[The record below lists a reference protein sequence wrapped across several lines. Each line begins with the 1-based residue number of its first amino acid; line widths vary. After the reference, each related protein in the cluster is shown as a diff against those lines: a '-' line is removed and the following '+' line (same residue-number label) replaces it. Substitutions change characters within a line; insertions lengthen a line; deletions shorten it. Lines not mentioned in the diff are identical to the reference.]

1 MNQSKN
7 IYKQFCNILFIYL
20 FPIMITTTIAHAKLD
35 PMSDEQIAVFDA
47 IKDGK
52 NVVVDACAGSGKSTT
67 ILSIATYMPNHEFI
81 QLTYNSML
89 CAEIKTKA
97 DALGLSNIKIY
108 TYHSLAVRYYSNS
121 GYTDTMIRRVL
132 NVNGPPKTPIP
143 RFHILVIDETQDMT
157 MLYFKL
163 VVKFCK
169 DHGFPIQLLIL
180 GDFMQGLY
188 EFKGADTR
196 FLTNATEIWSGF
208 PLLQCHDFVKCTLK
222 MSYRITCEMAD
233 FVNDVMLGE
242 KRLYACKHGAPVV
255 YLRRSVYDAEKYVVY
270 HITRLLNEC
279 GVSPSDIFVLG
290 SSVKGVRSAIRKM
303 ENALVEKNVPC
314 HVPMMDTEKIDERV
328 IQGKVVF
335 STFHS
340 VKGRQRKY
348 VFVMGFDQSYFKFF
362 ARNLPTNVC
371 PNTLY
376 VACTRAT
383 HGLVIIENHNKR
395 EDRPLTFL
403 KMTHA
408 EMQRHPSIE
417 FKGLPQTVFYDE
429 EVNENKI
436 GTTHYITPTE
446 LIKFIPEN
454 VIEKILPV
462 LEKIFVKVNDEST
475 ESMIDIPTVVETK
488 SKFHEDVSD
497 LNGIAIPLM
506 YFDKMME
513 RHDKSA
519 ECMSGGGKLLHSIIQ
534 SDMDALKPNEHPFLR
549 KTVANLPKICKTI
562 PDYLYVS
569 NVFVAVRE
577 KLYFKINQIS
587 PNEYTWLSEEV
598 INECFERIHNILYC
612 ECIGDTHYS
621 DAPSYNE
628 NVDVDE
634 DFSVKIEKTIVNAGD
649 DAIHSKIDMY
659 LREYFPHEAF
669 RFTARVDAITDKSV
683 WEIKCVGELTNDHFL
698 QVVIY
703 AWLWRLCIED
713 IQHLENIRDFR
724 IFNIR
729 SGEIYRLEA
738 ETNEL
743 SYIVVE
749 LLKAKYGSPENTDN
763 YEFIEKCREIQCL

>member
-1 MNQSKN
+1 M
-7 IYKQFCNILFIYL
+7 
-20 FPIMITTTIAHAKLD
+20 AHLD
-35 PMSDEQIAVFDA
+35 PMSDEQRVIYEH
-47 IKDGK
+47 IRDGK

-67 ILSIATYMPNHEFI
+67 ILSIATCMPNHHFI

-97 DALGLSNIKIY
+97 EQLGLSNIQIY
-108 TYHSLAVRYYSNS
+108 TYHSLAVRYYSNA

-132 NVNGPPKTPIP
+132 SHNSEPRATIP
-143 RFHILVIDETQDMT
+143 RTNILVIDETQDMT

-163 VVKFCK
+163 VIKFCK
-169 DHGFPIQLLIL
+169 DHGDPIQLLIL

-196 FLTNATEIWSGF
+196 FLTNASEIWGSF
-208 PLLQCHDFVKCTLK
+208 PLLKSPEFVKCTLK
-222 MSYRITCEMAD
+222 MSYRITCQMAD

-242 KRLYACKHGAPVV
+242 KRLLACKQGVPVV

-270 HITRLLNEC
+270 QITRLLNEC
-279 GVSPSDIFVLG
+279 GVSPQDIFVLG

-314 HVPMMDTEKIDERV
+314 HVPMMETDKIDERV
-328 IQGKVVF
+328 INGKVVF

-362 ARNLPTNVC
+362 ARNLPQDIC

-383 HGLVIIENHNKR
+383 QGLVVIENHNKR

-403 KMTHA
+403 KLTHA
-408 EMQRHPSIE
+408 EMQKHPSIE
-417 FKGLPQTVFYDE
+417 FKGMPQSVFYDDE
-429 EVNENKI
+429 DTGKHAGN
-436 GTTHYITPTE
+436 TTKHYITPTE

-454 VIEKILPV
+454 VIERILPI
-462 LEKIFVKVNDEST
+462 LEKIFVKVNDEAD
-475 ESMIDIPTVVETK
+475 ESMIEIPTVVETK
-488 SKFHEDVSD
+488 AKFHEDVSD

-513 RHDKSA
+513 KHDISGEA
-519 ECMSGGGKLLHSIIQ
+519 MRGGGNLLHEIIQ
-534 SDMDALKPNEHPFLR
+534 NDMDALKPTEHPFLR
-549 KTVANLPKICKTI
+549 RTVANLPKTCKTI
-562 PDYLYVS
+562 PEYLHVA

-577 KLYFKINQIS
+577 KLYFKVNQIAAD
-587 PNEYTWLSEEV
+587 EYTWLTDEL
-598 INECFERIHNILYC
+598 INECFERIHSILYH
-612 ECIGDTHYS
+612 ECVPHNHGNLPIYESSEDKC
-621 DAPSYNE
+621 
-628 NVDVDE
+628 DE
-634 DFSVKIEKTIVNAGD
+634 DFMVKIEKTIVNAGD
-649 DAIHSKIDMY
+649 DAIHMKIDEY
-659 LREYFPHEAF
+659 LSTHFPSELF

-683 WEIKCVGELTNDHFL
+683 WEIKCVSELTNDHFL

-713 IQHLENIRDFR
+713 IEHLENIRDFR

-738 ETNEL
+738 GTDEL
-743 SYIVVE
+743 TYIMVE
-749 LLKAKYGSPENTDN
+749 LLKAKYCSPENTDS
-763 YEFIEKCREIQCL
+763 YEFIEKCREFI

>member
-1 MNQSKN
+1 
-7 IYKQFCNILFIYL
+7 
-20 FPIMITTTIAHAKLD
+20 
-35 PMSDEQIAVFDA
+35 MSDEQRVIFDH
-47 IKDGK
+47 IREGK

-67 ILSIATYMPNHEFI
+67 ILSIATFMPNHNFI

-97 DALGLSNIKIY
+97 DQLGLTNISIY
-108 TYHSLAVRYYSNS
+108 TYHSLAVKYYSS
-121 GYTDTMIRRVL
+121 AGYTDTMIRRVL
-132 NVNGPPKTPIP
+132 NHNMPPRTPIP

-163 VVKFCK
+163 VVKFAK
-169 DHGFPIQLLIL
+169 DHGRFIQLLIL

-196 FLTNATEIWSGF
+196 FLTSAPEIWAGF
-208 PLLQCHDFVKCTLK
+208 HLLYTPHFVKCTLK
-222 MSYRITCEMAD
+222 MSYRITRQMAD

-242 KRLYACKHGAPVV
+242 KRLHACKNGGPVV

-270 HITRLLNEC
+270 HITRLLSEG
-279 GVSPSDIFVLG
+279 GVSPDDIFVLG
-290 SSVKGVRSAIRKM
+290 SSVKGARSAIRKM

-314 HVPMMDTEKIDERV
+314 HVPMMETEKIDERV

-362 ARNLPTNVC
+362 ARNLPIHVC

-383 HGLVIIENHNKR
+383 HGLVVIENHNKR

-403 KMTHA
+403 KMTHS
-408 EMQRHPSIE
+408 EMQQRPYIE
-417 FKGLPQTVFYDE
+417 FKGLPQTVFHGDDDDK
-429 EVNENKI
+429 NK
-436 GTTHYITPTE
+436 GLNATKHYITPTE
-446 LIKFIPEN
+446 LIKFIPES
-454 VIEKILPV
+454 VIEKILHIV
-462 LEKIFVKVNDEST
+462 EKIFVKISAEEN
-475 ESMIDIPTVVETK
+475 ESMIEIPTVVETK
-488 SKFHEDVSD
+488 AKFHEDVSD

-513 RHDKSA
+513 KHDKSA

-534 SDMDALKPNEHPFLR
+534 SDLDALRPNEHPFLR
-549 KTVANLPKICKTI
+549 KTVSNLPKVCKTI
-562 PDYLYVS
+562 PDYLYVA

-577 KLYFKINQIS
+577 KLYFKVNQIC
-587 PNEYTWLSEEV
+587 PDEYTWLSEEV
-598 INECFERIHNILYC
+598 INECFERIHGILYR
-612 ECIGDTHYS
+612 ECIGDDHYQNGPTHSRLYQGSVFDNNTNNNIRDNICDNS
-621 DAPSYNE
+621 DECNNE
-628 NVDVDE
+628 DE
-634 DFSVKIEKTIVNAGD
+634 DFMVKIEKTIVNAGD
-649 DAIHSKIDMY
+649 DPVHSKIDDY
-659 LREYFPHEAF
+659 LREYFPTEVF
-669 RFTARVDAITDKSV
+669 RFTARVDAITDRTV
-683 WEIKCVGELTNDHFL
+683 WEIKCVGKLTNDHFL

-703 AWLWRLCIED
+703 AWLWRLCVED
-713 IQHLENIRDFR
+713 IENFENVRDFR

-738 ETNEL
+738 ETSEL
-743 SYIVVE
+743 SYIMVE
-749 LLKAKYGSPENTDN
+749 LLKAKYGAPENTDN
-763 YEFIEKCREIQCL
+763 YEFIETCRETYS